1 MNSVT
6 SGSFFEGYVVV
17 SPPPKVAED
26 ANDRVA
32 PAWILRCD
40 DDLKRRKTEDVSEDV
55 SPTQPQTP
63 DAHNT
68 FFMVVVVVVI
78 VDAEAEPRIPS
89 PKDDEPKDEDEDE
102 PNIAEPVIEPN
113 AR

>member
-32 PAWILRCD
+32 PVWILRCD
-40 DDLKRRKTEDVSEDV
+40 DDKGTSKSEDVSEDV
-55 SPTQPQTP
+55 SPTQPP
-63 DAHNT
+63 DADNT
-68 FFMVVVVVVI
+68 FFTMATFVVD
-78 VDAEAEPRIPS
+78 DAEAENPSS
-89 PKDDEPKDEDEDE
+89 PKDDEDEDEDE
-102 PNIAEPVIEPN
+102 PREEGAEPN